1 MVIQLPG
8 QLKIINVGDD
18 HTDHSD
24 DDHVDD
30 DHNHDDVDEIG
41 THPAVS

>member
-8 QLKIINVGDD
+8 QLKINNVGD
-18 HTDHSD
+18 DHSD

-30 DHNHDDVDEIG
+30 DHNHDEVDDIG

>member
-1 MVIQLPG
+1 MAIELLG
-8 QLKIINVGDD
+8 QLKINNVGD
-18 HTDHSD
+18 DHSD

-30 DHNHDDVDEIG
+30 DHNHDEVDDIG